1 MSLKADI
8 KPYLYIYIINF
19 KQKTIMKKII
29 LTAAAV
35 FAFSFANAQDTKFGA
50 KAGLDMMSFS
60 GSGSSDSL
68 TGFFVGG
75 FAEFGIA
82 DKIALQPGLNYHTA
96 SKDGVKS
103 SLLSIPV
110 LFKYSV
116 ADKINLIAGPSLFYN
131 LEDVET
137 DKTTFNLQLGGSYDI
152 TESLFFEPSYSLGL
166 SGDVKVNHLLIGLGY
181 KF

>member
-1 MSLKADI
+1 
-8 KPYLYIYIINF
+8 
-19 KQKTIMKKII
+19 MKKII

-35 FAFSFANAQDTKFGA
+35 FAFSFANAQDTKYGA

-60 GSGSSDSL
+60 GGGTTESV

-82 DKIALQPGLNYHTA
+82 DKIAVQPGLNYHTA

-103 SLLSIPV
+103 SFLSVPV
-110 LFKYSV
+110 LFKYGV

-131 LEDVET
+131 MDSDVTT
-137 DKTTFNLQLGGSYDI
+137 DKSRFNLQLGGSYDI
-152 TESLFFEPSYSLGL
+152 TENLFLEPSYSLGL
-166 SGDVKVNHLLIGLGY
+166 TGAVKVNHLLIGLGY